1 MLYIDQPTQTGFSY
15 DIPVPA
21 YRDPTTGLIVA
32 LGDSHCPGELFRT
45 SSFLFP
51 AHLRFGYCA
60 ITDSVLQITLPTST
74 AEPTPTRT
82 NRSRLH
88 QQLRLR
94 RVSGSHFRASWAHSQ
109 NTQETSSFSQRS
121 PTADTT
127 GPSSTSTLRIKTPK
141 TFRAQRKSP

>member
-32 LGDSHCPGELFRT
+32 LGDNHCPGELFT
-45 SSFLFP
+45 
-51 AHLRFGYCA
+51 HLRFGYSV
-60 ITDSVLQITLPTST
+60 ITNCMLQITLPTLT

-82 NRSRLH
+82 NRSRFH

-109 NTQETSSFSQRS
+109 NTQETNSFSQPS

-127 GPSSTSTLRIKTPK
+127 GPSSMSTLRIKTPK
-141 TFRAQRKSP
+141 TFPAQRKSP